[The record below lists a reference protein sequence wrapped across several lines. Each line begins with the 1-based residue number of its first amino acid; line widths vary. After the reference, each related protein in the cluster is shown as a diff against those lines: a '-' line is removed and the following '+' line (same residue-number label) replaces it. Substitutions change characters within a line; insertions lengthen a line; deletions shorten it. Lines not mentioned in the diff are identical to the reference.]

1 MKNNKNHNLIERS
14 NYEKITHY
22 SIRKVSFGA
31 ASVAIAVAFMF
42 LGGRSVSAAETNN
55 APATI
60 IKVLL
65 QILKMRQLIKFLMLQ
80 ARTLM

>member
-42 LGGRSVSAAETNN
+42 LGADLYLQLK
-55 APATI
+55 PI
-60 IKVLL
+60 MHQLLIKVLL